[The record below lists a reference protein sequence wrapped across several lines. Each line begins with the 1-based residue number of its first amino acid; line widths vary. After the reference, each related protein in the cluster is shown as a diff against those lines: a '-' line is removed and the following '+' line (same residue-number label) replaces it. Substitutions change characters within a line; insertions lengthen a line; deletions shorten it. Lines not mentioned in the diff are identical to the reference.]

1 MISIER
7 LAMEIKD
14 KDADAAVKHLERFGF
29 SLAEAAEVVAVF
41 ARGYNRDFSPI
52 TWQSIA
58 IQIKSTLECSVRLGD
73 RIDMSIG

>member
-14 KDADAAVKHLERFGF
+14 KDADAAAKHLERFGVTPV
-29 SLAEAAEVVAVF
+29 EAAEVVAVF
-41 ARGYNRDFSPI
+41 TRGHNRDFSPI

-73 RIDMSIG
+73 RIDMNIG